1 MPTFGPHPDF
11 ESDQIIMWTILEGLE
26 HLTTEEID
34 TLVSTPVWIAA
45 LIGSADGEI
54 DREER
59 AWADRLM
66 HARTYSSPGLL
77 SEYYRVVAQGFL
89 EKVDDLME
97 IMPKAA
103 DARSAELADKIGAV
117 NSVLAKLDPATGASF
132 YKSFITLA
140 QETAKASG
148 GFLRI
153 GAVSATEN
161 RWVKLPMITPI
172 NFEGKDQKS
181 SWEDEEQEN

>member
-1 MPTFGPHPDF
+1 M
-11 ESDQIIMWTILEGLE
+11 LEGLE

-45 LIGSADGEI
+45 LIGSTDEEI

-66 HARTYSSPGLL
+66 RARTYSSPGLL

-89 EKVDDLME
+89 EKVDEVME
-97 IMPKAA
+97 VMPE
-103 DARSAELADKIGAV
+103 DANHRSAELADKISAV
-117 NSVLAKLDPATGASF
+117 NPILAKMDLATGASF
-132 YKSFITLA
+132 YKSYITLA
-140 QETAKASG
+140 QETANASG

-161 RWVKLPMITPI
+161 KWVKLPMITPI
-172 NFEGKDQKS
+172 VFEDRDQKT
-181 SWEDEEQEN
+181 SWEDEEQED